1 MPRPKFIGMVLFSLL
16 IALSVNAQQFQ
27 DAPPAAP
34 LNNDKPVWALEFI
47 KVKPGMFAATM
58 GYLDD
63 NWIRL
68 RAEAKRQGAVLNYN
82 RMAGEEAQYFTPGR
96 TPTNSD
102 WDILLMTEYKNQAAY
117 DGREKLFDSILQ
129 RFPNKTSEVIRRYK
143 SEVIRGYK
151 KEELFQSVKTRVLQD
166 FSENGYPQ
174 FRLLTSK

>member
-1 MPRPKFIGMVLFSLL
+1 MPRPKFVASVLFSLL
-16 IALSVNAQQFQ
+16 IALGLNAQQFQ
-27 DAPPAAP
+27 NAPPAPP
-34 LNNDKPVWALEFI
+34 LNTDKPVWALEFV

-82 RMAGEEAQYFTPGR
+82 RVAGGEESS
-96 TPTNSD
+96 NSD

-117 DGREKLFDSILQ
+117 DGREKLFDSILK
-129 RFPNKTSEVIRRYK
+129 RLPNKTSEVIK
-143 SEVIRGYK
+143 GYK

-174 FRLLTSK
+174 LRLLTRK

>member
-1 MPRPKFIGMVLFSLL
+1 MRKPKFVAIAVFSLL
-16 IALSVNAQQFQ
+16 IAIGVKAQELP

-34 LNNDKPVWALEFI
+34 LKAEQPVWAFEFI

-82 RMAGEEAQYFTPGR
+82 RVADNRRDRFPAEQSS
-96 TPTNSD
+96 NND

-117 DGREKLFDSILQ
+117 DGREKLFESLLK
-129 RFPNKTSEVIRRYK
+129 RLPNNTSEVIK
-143 SEVIRGYK
+143 GYK
-151 KEELFQSVKTRVLQD
+151 KDQLFQSVQTRVLQD

-174 FRLLTSK
+174 LRLLTRK

>member
-1 MPRPKFIGMVLFSLL
+1 MRRFKFVAFALFSLL
-16 IALSVNAQQFQ
+16 IALRVNAQQFQ

-34 LNNDKPVWALEFI
+34 LNTDKPVWALEFV

-82 RMAGEEAQYFTPGR
+82 RVAAEESS
-96 TPTNSD
+96 NSD
-102 WDILLMTEYKNQAAY
+102 WDILLMTEYKNKAAY
-117 DGREKLFDSILQ
+117 DGREKLFDSIVKRL
-129 RFPNKTSEVIRRYK
+129 PNKTSEVIK
-143 SEVIRGYK
+143 GYK

-174 FRLLTSK
+174 LRLLTRK